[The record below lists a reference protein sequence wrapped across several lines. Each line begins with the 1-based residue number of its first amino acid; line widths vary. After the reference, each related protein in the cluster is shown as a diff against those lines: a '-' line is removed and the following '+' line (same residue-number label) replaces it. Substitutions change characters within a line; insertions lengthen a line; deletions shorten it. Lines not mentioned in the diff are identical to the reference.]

1 MNCNTTKKMVPT
13 FIDREEL
20 MFILMQGGMGQD
32 AAEVVWEFYDFMME
46 TIYEDIVNEYYED
59 KMLADVGWDDLWE
72 E

>member
-1 MNCNTTKKMVPT
+1 MVPT